1 MSVMRSQFIHI
12 ILAAI
17 EIDERWNL
25 EAQGCEQAPVKPRI
39 SEAKA
44 VHLDGNLP

>member
-17 EIDERWNL
+17 EIDERWKLKGVNKL
-25 EAQGCEQAPVKPRI
+25 LSRLVFPKRKQCI
-39 SEAKA
+39 
-44 VHLDGNLP
+44 